1 MKFERNYL
9 IGIEDIGK
17 NNKITNLGF
26 LKYLEEIACS
36 HSATCGYGAND
47 IETKKKAWLLM
58 DWKLK
63 VIDRPIYEK
72 IITIK
77 TWSRKISKNSF
88 FSYRDFEVFCDG
100 KLIAIATS
108 KWVLFDFEMKRITK
122 LTEEIYGTY
131 NPEESY
137 VFEFEDIEKSKEPTE
152 KELKMLYE
160 VKRFDIDINKHMH
173 NLNYLKLAYESL
185 PESIYF
191 GEEFKNTK
199 IMYKHQILLGEKI
212 KCYYSKE
219 NKKNI
224 ITIKSEDDKVLHSII
239 ELY

>member
-17 NNKITNLGF
+17 NNQITNLGF

-47 IETKKKAWLLM
+47 IETKKRAWLLM

-72 IITIK
+72 TITIK
-77 TWSRKISKNSF
+77 TWARKISQNSF
-88 FSYRDFEVFCDG
+88 FSYRDFEVFCDN
-100 KLIAIATS
+100 KLVAIATS
-108 KWVLFDFEMKRITK
+108 KWVLFDFQVKRITK
-122 LTEEIYGTY
+122 LTEEIYGPY
-131 NPEESY
+131 NPEDLYIFES
-137 VFEFEDIEKSKEPTE
+137 EEIEKSKEPNE
-152 KELKMLYE
+152 KELNMLYD

-173 NLNYLKLAYESL
+173 NLNYLKIAYECL
-185 PESIYF
+185 PENIYF
-191 GEEFKNTK
+191 DEELKNIK
-199 IMYKHQILLGEKI
+199 IMYKHQVLLGDKI

-219 NKKNI
+219 NEKNI
-224 ITIKSEDDKVLHSII
+224 ITIKSENDKVLHSII